1 MFSQVE
7 NVTYSPNLTHQF
19 NYSNI
24 TSEFGN
30 YTESERYL
38 MSPIRYGIY
47 SGIRIIESII
57 GITGNILTLIIIKAL
72 KNRTN
77 GHIIMGYLAIFDAL
91 VSCSLPL
98 AIYIIATETIIE
110 KGSNW
115 KTLCILEEYIEM
127 VVSLGCLLS
136 YLTLSVDR

>member
-1 MFSQVE
+1 MSSQRE

-30 YTESERYL
+30 YTESERYM

-47 SGIRIIESII
+47 TGIRIIECII
-57 GITGNILTLIIIKAL
+57 GIIGNILTLIIIKAL

-77 GHIIMGYLAIFDAL
+77 GHTIMGYLAVFDIL
-91 VSCSLPL
+91 VSCCLPL
-98 AIYIIATETIIE
+98 AIYINATETIIE
-110 KGSNW
+110 KGRNW
-115 KTLCILEEYIEM
+115 KTLCILEEYTEM
-127 VVSLGCLLS
+127 IAGLGSLLA
-136 YLTLSVDR
+136 YLTLSLDR